1 MRSSLL
7 FSIFFFLMHIVLV
20 AQNNRADLEST
31 TTAIE
36 AMQDDTAKVRQ
47 LYHLSKAF
55 RRSDSEKRV
64 IYLEKALSLAKQTKA
79 VHLMPIIYGDL
90 AVANVNQKKLELGLQ
105 YLQQQE
111 QGYLQQ
117 DSTQKMIGVYKKLL
131 YVLKRLGKYEA
142 ATAAAFQ
149 GLQIAQELGDKREE
163 GSMNGKLGSLFYTL
177 EDYEKGGQ
185 YAEKAYQI
193 AKSINHESDRIYA
206 VRLLGDLKT
215 MQEDYAAAL
224 AYQQEALAYYREKQ
238 STIQLSAALTSVGET
253 LYRMERFTE
262 AEEALQ
268 EALTNEGTDQY
279 YAYHPLAR
287 TYVAQGKYQQA
298 LAPMR
303 AALEQHRSI
312 NNRFAMQKSYDEL
325 TQIYSALGQYDSA
338 FHYSQLDQA
347 LSDSLLNAQTNERMA
362 ELETQYET
370 AQKEAK
376 IELQATQ
383 LRQQRQFLWGIGA
396 FLLLAIGGGGLLWS
410 LNRRLQQR
418 NAEKE
423 LLIKEVHHRVK
434 NNLQVLSSLLYLQ
447 SRHIQDETALDAVR
461 EGQNRVESMSL
472 IHQKLYTTDTLTTVD
487 MQDYLRNLGDNLLDS
502 FGILDDRITVLYEV
516 APLQLDVDTAIPMG
530 LISNELL
537 TNTLKYAFKPNQ
549 SGQVWIRLREKGQQ
563 LVLEIADTGN
573 GSAAVT
579 PGKQGTSFG
588 SSLIDMLSKKL
599 KGKITVSDTT
609 EGYSTTIAFP
619 ASLTGK

>member
-312 NNRFAMQKSYDEL
+312 NNRFAIQKSYDEL

-537 TNTLKYAFKPNQ
+537 TNALKYAFKPNQ
-549 SGQVWIRLREKGQQ
+549 SGQVWIRLREKEQQ

-588 SSLIDMLSKKL
+588 SSLIEMLSKKL
-599 KGKITVSDTT
+599 KGKVTVSDTT